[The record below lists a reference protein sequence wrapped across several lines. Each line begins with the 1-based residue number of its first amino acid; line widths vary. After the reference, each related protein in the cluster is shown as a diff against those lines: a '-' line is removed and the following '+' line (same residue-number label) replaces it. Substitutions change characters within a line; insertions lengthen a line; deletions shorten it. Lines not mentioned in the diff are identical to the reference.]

1 MSIVESVKKTL
12 SNIFYP
18 HVPFSEKKPF
28 RSYIPELDNKDYAV
42 YMPTKERIVAAYDK
56 VLCTQL
62 LSRKDILFLYP
73 DVHVP
78 NGAFKIQF
86 NSESFPGLISGSR
99 ILLVL
104 IIPYIPKEGN
114 RTPKWR
120 LVVITDKCQVY
131 YNFPDGVSHHKGM
144 IAFEESLI
152 WDLPGNKY
160 PSLSETCE
168 DYEYYYPFL
177 PESCY
182 EYHPAGSTPKYYRAT
197 YEDGR
202 IETLSR
208 FYFPIRSALAN
219 PFFYLNG
226 YEPDPLMTF
235 IGTYAGNSSANDASR
250 IVVFATHD
258 GGKNWFAKYEFNDDG
273 RAENYGNSLNNRN
286 LIDNADISSWHL
298 CKRELIP
305 SENDELKLNIK
316 SSVRVTRI
324 TWNETLEVTCDKA
337 HGLSSGNIIALK
349 GDGNT
354 KEEKALFNND
364 FNDDY
369 FGNGLFYKV
378 KVIDDIT
385 VQLYECVSKSKTNL
399 PARHIHSINR
409 VKNGFLIATGEMYP
423 QGWLILASITD
434 SDNWSNNLAWDDS
447 IPFIRL
453 NSARGSVQRIVGA
466 IMLDNKND
474 HEIIYASDCSSM
486 NIKHI
491 EIVDGIPTNQMGI
504 YKGKLDDIDD
514 FRKFTLLE
522 EVKEPSFFFKDLDGC
537 YVYCGQRGELALGFD
552 RGKRWRHGKLDT
564 ALVHYMGRTANYF
577 VIDGKILRIK

>member
-1 MSIVESVKKTL
+1 MSIVNSVKKTL

-18 HVPFSEKKPF
+18 HVAFSEKKPF
-28 RSYIPELDNKDYAV
+28 KFYVPELENKDFAV
-42 YMPTKERIVAAYDK
+42 YMPTKEKIVAAYDK
-56 VLCTQL
+56 AVCTQP

-78 NGAFKIQF
+78 NRRFKIQF
-86 NSESFPGLISGSR
+86 NSDSFPGLISGSH

-104 IIPYIPKEGN
+104 IVPYIPKEGD

-120 LVVITDKCQVY
+120 MAVVTDKCQVY
-131 YNFPDGVSHHKGM
+131 HNYPDGVSHHKGI

-160 PSLSETCE
+160 PSLSELCE

-182 EYHPAGSTPKYYRAT
+182 EYHPAGKTPKHYRVT

-202 IETLSR
+202 VETLSR
-208 FYFPIRSALAN
+208 FYFPKRSALTN
-219 PFFYLNG
+219 PFYYLNG

-235 IGTYAGNSSANDASR
+235 IGSYAGNSSANDASR

-273 RAENYGNSLNNRN
+273 RAKNYGNSLSNRG
-286 LIDNADISSWHL
+286 LIENEDSISWKL
-298 CKRELIP
+298 CKKEWIP
-305 SENDELKLNIK
+305 SENDATQTLCK
-316 SSVRVTRI
+316 SSVNVMKAV
-324 TWNETLEVTCDKA
+324 WNDTLELTCDQP
-337 HGLSSGNIIALK
+337 HGLSSGNIITLK
-349 GDGNT
+349 GDGKT
-354 KEEKALFNND
+354 KAEKALFNNG
-364 FNDDY
+364 FNDGY
-369 FGNGLFYKV
+369 FGNGVFYKV

-423 QGWLILASITD
+423 QGWLMLISLTD
-434 SDNWSNNLAWDDS
+434 SDNWNVYLACDE

-453 NSARGSVQRIVGA
+453 NSARDSVQRIVGA
-466 IMLDNKND
+466 IMLDNKED
-474 HEIIYASDCSSM
+474 HELIYASDCSSM

-522 EVKEPSFFFKDLDGC
+522 EVKEPSFFFKNLDGC

-552 RGKRWRHGKLDT
+552 RGKTWRHGKLDT